1 MNHNEIPKI
10 QSRHLYGDHTHP
22 SGSRIKGGC
31 YDVHMQD
38 GSVLH
43 VKMDEDTARAIQSF
57 IVLCNGVAPV
67 KMEEANMPN
76 YQRL

>member
-1 MNHNEIPKI
+1 MNHNEILQTQP
-10 QSRHLYGDHTHP
+10 RHLYGDHTFN
-22 SGSRIKGGC
+22 SRIKGGC
-31 YDVHMQD
+31 YDVLMQD

-57 IVLCNGVAPV
+57 IALCNGVAPV
-67 KMEEANMPN
+67 KMEEANMPI